1 MTLAATNSSYPV
13 QEVAGAQQQTK
24 GLEIEIQTMEE
35 KICKLH
41 IERVRPS
48 AHRFIFALIAQSFRL
63 LPALCCQTWGL
74 SLSPFVPTQTHKDAQ
89 PTDRHS
95 KRPRDNQTLLSHTHV
110 CARVACSE
118 SEYTDAG
125 ERRGEHCQRQG

>member
-24 GLEIEIQTMEE
+24 GLEIEIQTMEA

-48 AHRFIFALIAQSFRL
+48 AHRFIFHL
-63 LPALCCQTWGL
+63 LL
-74 SLSPFVPTQTHKDAQ
+74 
-89 PTDRHS
+89 
-95 KRPRDNQTLLSHTHV
+95 
-110 CARVACSE
+110 
-118 SEYTDAG
+118 
-125 ERRGEHCQRQG
+125 